1 MDDKTTIKNLI
12 RKELL
17 NNSIPF
23 QSGNKIIIPL
33 EWCYLTD
40 SEKIFLDEFNPCK
53 EDIEFYGSDYCYA
66 VIVLDE
72 RFLSENVIHL
82 FTMSVRCPD
91 DMIGGLID
99 NIPLEDLHISNSE
112 KIEIINRL
120 QKLD

>member
-33 EWCYLTD
+33 EWRCLTD

-53 EDIEFYGSDYCYA
+53 EDIEFYDSDYCYA